1 MPKLPKGKPKVWI
14 ANSKKKVR
22 YTNKHISENTAFY
35 NSTSWKKV
43 RKAYI
48 QRNPI
53 CVWC

>member
-22 YTNKHISENTAFY
+22 YTNKHISENTGFY
-35 NSTSWKKV
+35 NSTAWKNV

-53 CVWC
+53 